1 MEKFEQKGYPNVSLS
16 RQSRGESFMR
26 RRNDYGNYVDA
37 NFYSLTQVTFSV
49 ARVSWFSIFRC
60 KYFFLTMA

>member
-37 NFYSLTQVTFSV
+37 NFYFLTQVTFSWLEFHGSAFLDV
-49 ARVSWFSIFRC
+49 NIFS
-60 KYFFLTMA
+60 